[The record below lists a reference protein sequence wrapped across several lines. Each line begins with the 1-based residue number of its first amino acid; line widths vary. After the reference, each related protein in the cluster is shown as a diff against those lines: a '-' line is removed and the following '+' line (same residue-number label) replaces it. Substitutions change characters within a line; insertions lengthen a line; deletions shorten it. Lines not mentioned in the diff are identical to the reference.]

1 MIKNIIKILISNR
14 GEIALGT
21 ISSANKIDIS
31 TVNIY
36 SDIDT
41 QSPNVLLAMEQLE
54 LVVVPM
60 RNHI

>member
-1 MIKNIIKILISNR
+1 MIKNIIKILIANR